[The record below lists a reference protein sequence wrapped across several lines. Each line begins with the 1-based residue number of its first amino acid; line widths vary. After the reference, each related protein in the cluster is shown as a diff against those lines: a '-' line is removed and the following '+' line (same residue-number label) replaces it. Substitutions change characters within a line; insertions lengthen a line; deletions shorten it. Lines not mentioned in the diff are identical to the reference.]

1 MIITDTSKVSKMLKR
16 DITVQLIITK
26 SFIDHCILP
35 SDNPTIGIDQ
45 QEHQLLLKSM
55 ITDWNATMAIPDI

>member
-1 MIITDTSKVSKMLKR
+1 MLKR